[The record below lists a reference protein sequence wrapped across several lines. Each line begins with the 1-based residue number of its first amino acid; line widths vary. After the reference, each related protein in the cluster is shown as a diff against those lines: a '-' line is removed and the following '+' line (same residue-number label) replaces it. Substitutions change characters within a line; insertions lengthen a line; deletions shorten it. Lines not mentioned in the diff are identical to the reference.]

1 MEGLGYLDV
10 GWREGLVA
18 LLALV
23 GIYFTVMLLRLA
35 GLRRRRKSVEPP
47 VASQVP
53 PRIPA
58 EEGPHENEQT
68 FLAAAYDATGISE
81 TPDFQEALKQA
92 AAESEL
98 ERLRMEVVALRE
110 EVAGLKAAQRVSPQ
124 YADAMALAQRG
135 LGARDIADRCEI
147 SLAEAEL
154 VLSLSRGAQDFEG
167 KDDHGRDS
175 GRSDV

>member
-1 MEGLGYLDV
+1 MDG
-10 GWREGLVA
+10 GWREGLIA
-18 LLALV
+18 SLALA

-35 GLRRRRKSVEPP
+35 GLRRRRKPVEPP
-47 VASQVP
+47 VSREP
-53 PRIPA
+53 PRVPV
-58 EEGPHENEQT
+58 EEGPVEDERA
-68 FLAAAYDATGISE
+68 FLAAAYEATGVSE

-92 AAESEL
+92 AAETEL

-110 EVAGLKAAQRVSPQ
+110 EVADLKAAQRVSPQ

-154 VLSLSRGAQDFEG
+154 VLSLSRGAPDFDG
-167 KDDHGRDS
+167 KDDHGGDS